1 MESFYVNDRKWT
13 ELVSSWNETSKW
25 SKPEDYNFL
34 KGVIKHGYGRWTE
47 IVQDQELNL
56 HQAALLATG
65 RNQQASTEPANP
77 NTPQLI
83 PLGQSSTKILYK
95 PDKIISRF
103 LRKRLQLLESAL
115 FIEFQFDS
123 PTEFPQF
130 TKDVEMKEDATI
142 TTEASENINTTQ
154 VDDKSDSENEILAI
168 VDTNEN
174 DSADIETMSD
184 IVKPLSSSNHTA
196 EPEGDTPVPFA
207 TTSSD
212 NTIAEQSPIPVEPAY
227 DFAGEFAKQY
237 ENVKLTPELLEL
249 LESRHK
255 INAKDELFADYAAR
269 VEFLSAFG
277 EVYNLAHHL
286 REQFVQYSK
295 SLVTTD
301 VLEEAHNHHFQG

>member
-1 MESFYVNDRKWT
+1 MNDRKWT

-77 NTPQLI
+77 NNNAPQLI
-83 PLGQSSTKILYK
+83 ALGKSTTTTLYK

-123 PTEFPQF
+123 PTEFPEF
-130 TKDVEMKEDATI
+130 AKDSDSEMEDDTI
-142 TTEASENINTTQ
+142 TFTEVSENTNNSQ
-154 VDDKSDSENEILAI
+154 DDKSDSDNEILAI
-168 VDTNEN
+168 VDTNEP
-174 DSADIETMSD
+174 DSADIEMSD
-184 IVKPLSSSNHTA
+184 TVKPLSNSTHTA
-196 EPEGDTPVPFA
+196 EPVGDTPVSSE

-212 NTIAEQSPIPVEPAY
+212 SVAEQPTTVEPVC
-227 DFAGEFAKQY
+227 DLAGEFAKQY

-249 LESRHK
+249 LGSRYK
-255 INAKDELFADYAAR
+255 SNSKDELFADYSAR
-269 VEFLSAFG
+269 IEFLSSFG